1 MTWATAFGPACKAL
15 ATAIESDRPALVHG
29 DCALSWGEFDARTDA
44 IAAGLLA
51 AGLDPG
57 DVVGQAQ
64 RNAPE
69 YMLVFF
75 AAAKAGL
82 IPVNINYHYR
92 ARELADIL
100 SRFGVAAVVR
110 DSEFAVTVDHARG
123 SAPALRLVFDS
134 GALPQAPVGPNF
146 EPAGGPDALF
156 YVATGGTTGM
166 PKAVM
171 WQQEEAWRAFQVA
184 SWPALPGTAAA
195 VSETLGDHVARAAA
209 SPPPSLANRSPLLLP
224 SPLMH
229 GAGLFAALIVLLRG
243 GTLVTLPGP
252 RFDPDLAIDTI
263 AARGIV
269 QVGFVG
275 DAFALPL
282 VEAIARRPDAADKLA
297 ALRFVTSSGAV
308 FSPALKSALLLAN
321 PALTI
326 IDALGSSESAGTA
339 VTVTTSRGTAGA
351 GGAGGFGPI
360 PGRELAVLDDG
371 LRPLPVGSAEYGVLA
386 RSGPL
391 PLGYLGEDALNAR
404 TFPNIDG
411 KRWLV
416 TGDRARIAADGRIEF
431 IGRDN
436 LCINTGGEKV
446 FPEEV
451 EAALQTHPAV
461 ADARVIGLPDPRF
474 GQRIA
479 AVVRTLA
486 ETDGLSAALDA
497 HARAGLA
504 AYKVPR
510 AWFFTD
516 RPLRLNNG
524 KPDYA
529 TARTIAGET
538 IAGEK
543 RPG

>member
-1 MTWATAFGPACKAL
+1 MTTWATAFGPACKAL
-15 ATAIESDRPALVHG
+15 AAAIEPERPALVHG
-29 DCALSWGEFDARTDA
+29 AQTLSWGEFDARTDA
-44 IAAGLLA
+44 IAAGLLES
-51 AGLDPG
+51 GLRPG
-57 DVVGQAQ
+57 DAVGQVQ

-69 YMLVFF
+69 YVLAFF

-92 ARELADIL
+92 AGEMADIL
-100 SRFGVAAVVR
+100 SRFGVAAVIR
-110 DSEFAVTVDHARG
+110 DAAFASVVDGARA

-134 GALPQAPVGPNF
+134 GALPQARPGPGF
-146 EPAGGPDALF
+146 EPAGGPDTLF
-156 YVATGGTTGM
+156 YVATGGTTGT

-184 SWPALPGTAAA
+184 SWPALPGTAATVA
-195 VSETLGDHVARAAA
+195 ATLDDHLARATA
-209 SPPPSLANRSPLLLP
+209 SPPPSLANRSPLLLL

-243 GTLVTLPGP
+243 GTLVTLPGT

-263 AARGIV
+263 AAGGIV

-275 DAFALPL
+275 DAFASPL

-297 ALRFVTSSGAV
+297 TLRFVTSSGAV
-308 FSPALKSALLLAN
+308 FSPALKSALLAAN

-351 GGAGGFGPI
+351 GGGFGAI
-360 PGRELAVLDDG
+360 AGRDLAVLDDK
-371 LRPLPVGSAEYGVLA
+371 LRPLAAGSAEYGILA

-404 TFPNIDG
+404 TFPTIDG

-416 TGDRARIAADGRIEF
+416 TGDRARFSIDGRIEF

-451 EAALQTHPAV
+451 EAALQTHAAV
-461 ADARVIGLPDPRF
+461 ADARVIGLSDPRF

-479 AVVRTLA
+479 AVVRTA
-486 ETDGLSAALDA
+486 AGSDALSAALDA
-497 HARAGLA
+497 HVRASLA

-510 AWFFTD
+510 AWFFTG

-529 TARTIAGET
+529 TARAIAGE
-538 IAGEK
+538 G
-543 RPG
+543 